1 MMPDFSMLLGD
12 GGVLAPLR
20 TLVEAGGAVVTLLLA
35 MSVVTLAL
43 VLAKATQFAMLRVGN
58 TRDVA
63 AGLAAYRAGNP
74 RQALAILAASR
85 NPAAQVAAGAIREL
99 PAAGSRTDLL
109 REEIGRRA
117 AAQIEALRS
126 HLRTIEVVAT
136 LSPLLGLFGTVLGM
150 IDAFRAMEAAGSR
163 VDPAVLSGGIWE
175 ALLTTAVGLAVAVP
189 SVAAVNHFD
198 RRVEQ
203 VTHLMED
210 AVTQVFTAS
219 VAPERSSET
228 GNATAQPAAAAR
240 A

>member
-1 MMPDFSMLLGD
+1 MTDWLTRMD
-12 GGVLAPLR
+12 GGALAGLIG
-20 TLVEAGGAVVTLLLA
+20 AGGPVVVLLLA
-35 MSVVTLAL
+35 ISVATLAIVIAKL
-43 VLAKATQFAMLRVGN
+43 VQFAGLRIGDA
-58 TRDVA
+58 RPIHH
-63 AGLAAYRAGNP
+63 GLSAYRAGNP

-117 AAQIEALRS
+117 AAEIEALRS

-189 SVAAVNHFD
+189 SVAAVNYFD
-198 RRVEQ
+198 RRVEH
-203 VTHLMED
+203 VTHIMED

-219 VAPERSSET
+219 VVPERSSET
-228 GNATAQPAAAAR
+228 GDAAAQPAAAAR

>member
-1 MMPDFSMLLGD
+1 MSNWLSGFD
-12 GGVLAPLR
+12 GGGALAGLIG
-20 TLVEAGGAVVTLLLA
+20 AGGPVVVLLLL
-35 MSVVTLAL
+35 MSVGTLAL
-43 VLAKATQFAMLRVGN
+43 VIAKLVQFASLRIGDA
-58 TRDVA
+58 RPIHD
-63 AGLAAYRAGNP
+63 GLAAYRAGNS
-74 RQALAILAASR
+74 REALAILTGSR
-85 NPAAQVAAGAIREL
+85 NPAAQVAASAIRGL
-99 PAAGSRTDLL
+99 PGAGARTDLL

-117 AAQIEALRS
+117 AAEIEGLRA

-189 SVAAVNHFD
+189 SVAAVNYFD
-198 RRVEQ
+198 RRVEH
-203 VTHLMED
+203 VTHIMED

-219 VAPERSSET
+219 VVPERSSET
-228 GNATAQPAAAAR
+228 GDAAAQPAAAAR

>member
-1 MMPDFSMLLGD
+1 MPDWLTRMD
-12 GGVLAPLR
+12 GGAL
-20 TLVEAGGAVVTLLLA
+20 TGLVGAGGPVVALLLA
-35 MSVVTLAL
+35 ISVATLAL
-43 VLAKATQFAMLRVGN
+43 VIAKIVQFAQLRIADARPVQN
-58 TRDVA
+58 
-63 AGLAAYRAGNP
+63 GLAAYRAGDR
-74 RQALAILAASR
+74 RQALAILNASR

-210 AVTQVFTAS
+210 AVTQVFTAAVITES
-219 VAPERSSET
+219 PSDAR
-228 GNATAQPAAAAR
+228 QPPSAAR